1 MSTIIKVIIFII
13 LLYLGILVALPWA
26 KYFIFKNST
35 FKVLNISQ
43 TLSEQEIVDLLLKK
57 ADELHIDVK
66 KSNIK
71 VVDYENGK
79 EYIINYKSKV
89 TFPFVANQLIFKY
102 EIKKFRYSPG
112 AGHD

>member
-13 LLYLGILVALPWA
+13 IIYLGILVGLPWV

-35 FKVLNISQ
+35 FKVLNITQ
-43 TLSEQEIVDLLLKK
+43 TMTQGEIVDLLLKK
-57 ADELHIDVK
+57 ADELHLDVK

-71 VVDYENGK
+71 IVDYQNGK
-79 EYIINYKSKV
+79 EYIIKYKSAV
-89 TFPFVANQLIFKY
+89 SFPFVANKLIFDY
-102 EIKKFRYSPG
+102 EIKKFRYASG

>member
-13 LLYLGILVALPWA
+13 IIYLSILVGLPWA

-43 TLSEQEIVDLLLKK
+43 TLTQEEIIDLLLKK
-57 ADELHIDVK
+57 ADELHLDVK

-71 VVDYENGK
+71 IVDYQNGK
-79 EYIINYKSKV
+79 EYIIKYKSAV
-89 TFPFVANQLIFKY
+89 SFPFVENKLIFDY
-102 EIKKFRYSPG
+102 EIKKFRYAPG